1 MPFLYSAVNLLTDST
16 LIDTSTEDP
25 IYIDDYLYDSRPSRP
40 FYFTAKAAQWVLI
53 DLGAKTP
60 VTLLACFN
68 HNFKSAATGA
78 NLKIQANDNN
88 IWGGGPGIPP
98 VDLQMTWR
106 EFDFYRLFNEDRR
119 WWRFYLEDATNP
131 LFPRIG
137 DLWLG
142 AWSRFTGAH
151 VQPVREDAPEV
162 FAVEQV
168 TPYGQDWDA
177 YLSTSKRFRIS
188 IVNINDPAVVDQFE
202 TFIDAVGGP
211 AGRWVFIPDS
221 TKPHVYM
228 VKIVGNPTAI
238 RPIYGTKEL
247 REWSFE
253 LKVLTRGITLL

>member
-16 LIDTSTEDP
+16 LNDTSTEDA

-40 FYFTAKAAQWVLI
+40 FYFTAKAAQWVRV
-53 DLGAKTP
+53 DFGGAQAL
-60 VTLLACFN
+60 TLAACFN
-68 HNFKSAATGA
+68 HNFTSGGATLTLKHFSDA
-78 NLKIQANDNN
+78 WITEDFNL
-88 IWGGGPGIPP
+88 PF
-98 VDLQMTWR
+98 TWR
-106 EFDFYRLFNEDRR
+106 EHDFYSLLNSSARYWSFNVSDG
-119 WWRFYLEDATNP
+119 ANP
-131 LFPRIG
+131 EFPRIG

-162 FAVEQV
+162 FAVEQI

-188 IVNINDPAVVDQFE
+188 IVNINNPAVVDQFE
-202 TFIDAVGGP
+202 TFIDAIGGP

-221 TKPHVYM
+221 TKPHVYL
-228 VKIVGNPTAI
+228 VKIVGNPFAI